1 MSATPLDAA
10 AGRALED
17 DGLYTPTVKEH
28 SRRKIRLHDYY
39 VSLFSTGMKKKWP
52 QRAYLGL
59 YSGAGRACV
68 AETGEIVPTTALSAV
83 QIRDPF
89 TKYIFVDDDRRCIE
103 ALEARIGGLDSD
115 A

>member
-52 QRAYLGL
+52 QRAYVGL
-59 YSGAGRACV
+59 YCGAGRARV
-68 AETGEIVPTTALSAV
+68 VETGEIVDTTAMSAV
-83 QIRDPF
+83 QVRDPF
-89 TKYIFVDDDRRCIE
+89 TKYVFVDNDHRCVE